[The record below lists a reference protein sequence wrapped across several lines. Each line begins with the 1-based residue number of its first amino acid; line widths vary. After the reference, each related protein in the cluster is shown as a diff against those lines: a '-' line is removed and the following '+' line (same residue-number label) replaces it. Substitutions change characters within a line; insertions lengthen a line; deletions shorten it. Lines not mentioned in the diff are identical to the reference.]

1 MLRCVDSPRRFLRG
15 RLAQE
20 GADRVGAL
28 DSARGFAKGSLSSG
42 LCGFDDNMCKEVG
55 KMTFTIMF
63 II

>member
-28 DSARGFAKGSLSSG
+28 GSAEAKGSLSSG
-42 LCGFDDNMCKEVG
+42 LCGFYDNMCKEVG